1 MKYSTSLNR
10 VFGFFL
16 VCSFFIS
23 SSVVAGDPLITASF
37 SGIWDQPEQESQ
49 GLILQIGEQDEDEK
63 IGIAYWFT
71 YGPDLKTSWYLGVGP
86 VVGNQIEMVLYTA
99 SDIGFM
105 AENLEDNEG
114 IVATVGSLNLVF
126 KNCNHGTATFAFDA
140 VDDVID
146 AGEFPIKRISSIYR
160 QRCSGG
166 ISDDTPSGGKPMQMD
181 VRLVP
186 ATDDG
191 SGEGKAKFWERTD
204 RSDFKVEA
212 EDIPDGSYT
221 LRICKDNED
230 PKVEVVTFDMPVV
243 NGEGELEFRSP
254 EIDEKLNLNFDPRG
268 CKIEILNGDVV
279 VLTTGDNVLSEKK
292 PGKPGDDDDD
302 DDGLSIEV
310 DLTNTDVIEGAKG
323 EAEYEVETGER
334 EFSVKIKNV
343 PAGIYAVEVGG
354 SPEGEITVVEDD
366 GDFKGEV
373 KFTDP
378 QKADTLELVFSP
390 LDQIIEI
397 RQTAV
402 DDPKV
407 ILEVLFPDE

>member
-1 MKYSTSLNR
+1 MKYSVALNR
-10 VFGFFL
+10 AFSFVIVL
-16 VCSFFIS
+16 SFFIS
-23 SSVVAGDPLITASF
+23 SAVFASNPLITASF

-49 GLILQIGEQDEDEK
+49 GIILQIGEQGEDEK
-63 IGIAYWFT
+63 VGIAYWFT

-86 VVGNQIEMVLYTA
+86 VVGNEIEMVLYTA

-105 AENLEDNEG
+105 AENLEGNEE
-114 IVATVGSLNLVF
+114 VVPVGSLDLEF

-140 VDDVID
+140 VEDVID
-146 AGEFPIKRISSIYR
+146 SGEFPIKRISSIYR

-186 ATDDG
+186 AADGG

-221 LRICKDNED
+221 LKICGDNAD
-230 PKVEVVTFDMPVV
+230 PGVEVQMFDMPVV
-243 NGEGELEFRSP
+243 DGEGELEFRSP
-254 EIDEKLNLNFDPRG
+254 AIDEKLNLNFDPRG
-268 CKIEILNGDVV
+268 CKIEILDGDTV
-279 VLTTGDNVLSEKK
+279 VLTTGEDVLSEKK
-292 PGKPGDDDDD
+292 PGKPEDDDDDD

-310 DLTNTDVIEGAKG
+310 DLTSTDVIEGAKG
-323 EAEYEVETGER
+323 EAEYEVETDER
-334 EFSVKIKNV
+334 EFSVKIKDV

-354 SPEGEITVVEDD
+354 SPEGEITVVEDE
-366 GDFKGEV
+366 GDFEGKV

-378 QKADTLELVFSP
+378 QKAEDLELDFSP
-390 LDQIIEI
+390 LGQIIEI
-397 RQTAV
+397 RQTGV
-402 DDPKV
+402 TDPQV
-407 ILEVLFPDE
+407 ILEVLFPDA

>member
-23 SSVVAGDPLITASF
+23 SSVFAGDPLITASF

-114 IVATVGSLNLVF
+114 VVATVGSLNLVF

-221 LRICKDNED
+221 LKICGDNED
-230 PKVEVVTFDMPVV
+230 ATVEEVMFDMPVV

-292 PGKPGDDDDD
+292 PGKPEDDDDD
-302 DDGLSIEV
+302 DDGLSIEA
-310 DLTNTDVIEGAKG
+310 DLTSTDVIEGAKG

-366 GDFKGEV
+366 GDFEGEV

-390 LDQIIEI
+390 LGQIIEI